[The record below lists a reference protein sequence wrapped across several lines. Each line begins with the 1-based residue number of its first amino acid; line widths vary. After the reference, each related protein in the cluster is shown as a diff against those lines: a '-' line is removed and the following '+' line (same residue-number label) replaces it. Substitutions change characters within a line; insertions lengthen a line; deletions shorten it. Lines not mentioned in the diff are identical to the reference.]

1 MIDSPRNFL
10 LNHPQPLTNMN
21 NTNKQETLQ
30 QIGARLQQLRYENGL
45 KLETVA
51 QEVGI
56 ARTVLSR
63 IENGRYPSLKVSIL
77 LTLAQFYRVE
87 ANTLL

>member
-1 MIDSPRNFL
+1 
-10 LNHPQPLTNMN
+10 MN
-21 NTNKQETLQ
+21 NTHKQEALQ
-30 QIGARLQQLRYENGL
+30 IIGARLQQLRYEHGL

-63 IENGRYPSLKVSIL
+63 IENGRYPSLKVAML
-77 LTLAQFYRVE
+77 MTLAEFYRVQI
-87 ANTLL
+87 NTLL

>member
-1 MIDSPRNFL
+1 
-10 LNHPQPLTNMN
+10 MN
-21 NTNKQETLQ
+21 NTYKQEALQ
-30 QIGARLQQLRYENGL
+30 KIGAKLQQLRYEHGL

-63 IENGRYPSLKVSIL
+63 IENGRYPSLKVSML
-77 LTLAQFYRVE
+77 MTLADFYRVE
-87 ANTLL
+87 VNTLLQPPH

>member
-1 MIDSPRNFL
+1 
-10 LNHPQPLTNMN
+10 MN

>member
-1 MIDSPRNFL
+1 
-10 LNHPQPLTNMN
+10 MN
-21 NTNKQETLQ
+21 NTNKQEALQ
-30 QIGARLQQLRYENGL
+30 IIGARLQQLRYEHGL

-63 IENGRYPSLKVSIL
+63 IENGRYPSLKVSSLLCLAEYYNIGVVFLFDKIYSRNIL
-77 LTLAQFYRVE
+77 
-87 ANTLL
+87 

>member
-1 MIDSPRNFL
+1 
-10 LNHPQPLTNMN
+10 MN

-30 QIGARLQQLRYENGL
+30 QIGARQQQLRYEHGL

-63 IENGRYPSLKVSIL
+63 IENGRYPSLKVSML
-77 LTLAQFYRVE
+77 MTLADFYRVE
-87 ANTLL
+87 VNTLL